1 MCVWYKVSWLGTKK
15 EKHICK
21 TNRIRLIVILMYC
34 RFRSRVLASPAKA
47 PSNLLGNLKS
57 FLPGKPVVH
66 KPTSDEIQHK
76 KEEEL
81 RLKKEKEDEAR
92 RRKQELQKAKQEE
105 QRQQREA
112 RTNRVKVSLT
122 FFFLLVPFSG
132 SILNTYLFTE
142 FLSKLMTVA

>member
-1 MCVWYKVSWLGTKK
+1 
-15 EKHICK
+15 
-21 TNRIRLIVILMYC
+21 MYC

-57 FLPGKPVVH
+57 FLPGKPVAH

-122 FFFLLVPFSG
+122 FFPIS
-132 SILNTYLFTE
+132 SIYWVHFEYLFTE
-142 FLSKLMTVA
+142 VFSKLVTVAKKIGQYINFFQ

>member
-1 MCVWYKVSWLGTKK
+1 
-15 EKHICK
+15 
-21 TNRIRLIVILMYC
+21 MYC

-57 FLPGKPVVH
+57 FLPGKPVAH

-122 FFFLLVPFSG
+122 FFFPIHSLFLVHFEYLITEVFS
-132 SILNTYLFTE
+132 T
-142 FLSKLMTVA
+142 LMTVA

>member
-1 MCVWYKVSWLGTKK
+1 M
-15 EKHICK
+15 
-21 TNRIRLIVILMYC
+21 
-34 RFRSRVLASPAKA
+34 
-47 PSNLLGNLKS
+47 
-57 FLPGKPVVH
+57 PGKPVVH

-122 FFFLLVPFSG
+122 PFSSYQFPFLG
-132 SILNTYLFTE
+132 PFCILVHRG
-142 FLSKLMTVA
+142 FL

>member
-1 MCVWYKVSWLGTKK
+1 MYRTVGVRGVQ
-15 EKHICK
+15 
-21 TNRIRLIVILMYC
+21 NRIRLIVILMYC

-57 FLPGKPVVH
+57 FLPGKPVAH

-122 FFFLLVPFSG
+122 LFFP
-132 SILNTYLFTE
+132 I
-142 FLSKLMTVA
+142 K